1 MPKRKRQAAD
11 FVLGDNP
18 SGGLARILRPRKF
31 PRQGRHVSIDLST
44 YRYRPLQGPSWI
56 RVLRVEPSPSFE
68 EPLQVNIHHF
78 DRDAI
83 PYTFGPDK
91 QSYDALSYAWGTE
104 KPTIKVAC
112 DGNSHLDITPNVDQ
126 MLRRL
131 RAKDKCRHFWIDA
144 ISLNQKDK
152 AEKATQV
159 PLMGEIYR
167 QAAKVRVWLGGNE
180 NGGDEMA
187 IKKIFALFRVL
198 VVKVVNPDRDE
209 LVRLF
214 GAKSTSWSVID
225 GFLRRAWFHRRWVL
239 QEVALGR
246 DTVVY
251 CHTEKISWS
260 LFARALDAC
269 RTSHYHGHLHF
280 EPTALAALN
289 HLSALQEKDRKIL
302 TLLWKFDH
310 AQCTDPRDRLFALYG
325 IASHIRFNDLPSVS
339 DVVSQSIRC
348 YVDYDVPTNQVYMDF
363 AKSCIEGGHILVI
376 LVHAVSFGSLSDTDS
391 SMPTWLPDWSRARR
405 QTVLPRTEYGINVA
419 TINLCKAAC
428 STLQDSKRLGAS
440 IICRVSQVVRAT
452 TLVSSEQTPTW
463 AAIALHIMQ
472 ALGGHQPESLSSD
485 WKEQLREIIL
495 ALLDRIGAAHGVKKH
510 VISPG
515 IRRMEIVWFLTA
527 LSEEYLLID
536 ATKEDDRQE
545 LRGREDFTHHSTW
558 RQWMSKD
565 ILNLLAKALERTCIF
580 HATNPDDEDPVVG
593 VREIR
598 GLAPAEI
605 RTGDCIM
612 QASLLNGVQ
621 WSEHN
626 GFVLRE
632 TEVRVHDEDLNKIK
646 PVLEPFEAQNSII
659 VPAFGVPG
667 MSFYP
672 YRKNA
677 WHLVGPCSII
687 IRKKKRYGKD
697 YIFTVV

>member
-1 MPKRKRQAAD
+1 MT
-11 FVLGDNP
+11 VGLGGQLQP
-18 SGGLARILRPRKF
+18 TTLQGFPPRRRVGVAPYMIPGTARRSPTPGGF
-31 PRQGRHVSIDLST
+31 PRQGRHVSADLST

-56 RVLRVEPSPSFE
+56 RVLRVEPSPIFE
-68 EPLQVNIHHF
+68 DPLQVSIHHF

-83 PYTFGPDK
+83 PYTFGPQK
-91 QSYDALSYAWGTE
+91 QCYDALSYAWGTE
-104 KPTIKVAC
+104 GATIKVTC
-112 DGNSHLDITPNVDQ
+112 DGNSNLDITPNVNQ

-131 RAKDKCRHFWIDA
+131 RARDKCRHFWVDA

-152 AEKATQV
+152 VEKATQV

-198 VVKVVNPDRDE
+198 VVKEVNPGRDE

-214 GAKSTSWSVID
+214 GANSTSWSVID

-269 RTSHYHGHLHF
+269 RTSHYHRHLHF
-280 EPTALAALN
+280 EPTALAALS
-289 HLSALQEKDRKIL
+289 HLSALQEKDKKIL

-325 IASHIRFNDLPSVS
+325 IANHIRFNDLPSVS
-339 DVVSQSIRC
+339 DVVGQSIRC
-348 YVDYDVPTNQVYMDF
+348 YADYDVPTNQVYMDF
-363 AKSCIEGGHILVI
+363 AKSCIQGGHILSI
-376 LVHAVSFGSLSDTDS
+376 LVHAVSFGSLYETDS
-391 SMPTWLPDWSRARR
+391 SMPTWVPDWSRPRR

-440 IICRVSQVVRAT
+440 IVGRVSQVVRAT
-452 TLVSSEQTPTW
+452 TLASSEQTPTW
-463 AAIALHIMQ
+463 AAIALHLMQ
-472 ALGGHQPESLSSD
+472 ALGGSESPSSD
-485 WKEQLREIIL
+485 WKEQLREMIIV
-495 ALLDRIGAAHGVKKH
+495 LLDRIDAAPGVKKGA
-510 VISPG
+510 ISPG
-515 IRRMEIVWFLTA
+515 IRRIEIVGFLTA
-527 LSEEYLLID
+527 LLEEYLLIEVM
-536 ATKEDDRQE
+536 KEDDRQE
-545 LRGREDFTHHSTW
+545 LHGHDDFTHYSAW

-565 ILNLLAKALERTCIF
+565 VLNLLAKALERTCIF
-580 HATNPDDEDPVVG
+580 HATNTDDEDPVVG

-598 GLAPAEI
+598 GLAPTEI
-605 RTGDCIM
+605 RAGDCIM
-612 QASLLNGVQ
+612 QASLLSGVQ
-621 WSEHN
+621 WSEKN
-626 GFVLRE
+626 GGKLDGR
-632 TEVRVHDEDLNKIK
+632 TLDE
-646 PVLEPFEAQNSII
+646 
-659 VPAFGVPG
+659 G
-667 MSFYP
+667 
-672 YRKNA
+672 
-677 WHLVGPCSII
+677 
-687 IRKKKRYGKD
+687 
-697 YIFTVV
+697 TT